1 MSAWKPVSKRKESV
15 DLIKLSSEAW
25 VLVKGEPIGMDK
37 SKTKQ
42 IYTITWDRKDKLC
55 LTDTKGNGKTYI
67 CLEPS
72 RRYRFSTKNYDD
84 NNPLEFN
91 SWPFLMVV
99 TFVYQ

>member
-1 MSAWKPVSKRKESV
+1 
-15 DLIKLSSEAW
+15 
-25 VLVKGEPIGMDK
+25 MDK

-55 LTDTKGNGKTYI
+55 LTDIKGNEKTYI
-67 CLEPS
+67 CLETS

-84 NNPLEFN
+84 NNPLKFN
-91 SWPFLMVV
+91 RWHFLMAV